1 MPVYLYRTT
10 DGTIHA
16 CHCHIGT
23 APKRLRV
30 GDEWAKRDIPA
41 EHSGHITTNSNY
53 PMKCEGSGVAI
64 SQIAEARNIL
74 KVQGTSADFT
84 SDGRPIYTSA
94 VHRKK
99 CLKAFG
105 LHDRN
110 GGYGD
115 P

>member
-1 MPVYLYRTT
+1 MPIYMYKTT
-10 DGTIHA
+10 THLHECFFPMGK
-16 CHCHIGT
+16 
-23 APKRLRV
+23 APEKVLIE
-30 GDEWAKRDIPA
+30 GQWAKRSIVA
-41 EHSGHITTNSNY
+41 EHSGHHDTNGNY
-53 PMKCEGSGVAI
+53 PMKCEASGVNPE
-64 SQIAEARNIL
+64 QIGEARRL
-74 KVQGTSADFT
+74 LSAHGTQADFT

-94 VHRKK
+94 AHRKG